1 MVASRFYIAM
11 VGVRFPLKVQNIY
24 IGGIGIQRLK
34 ARAQVIHQKWLQV
47 RILYINLLIMGLM
60 STVDRLICNQ
70 FDLMGSTPTKSTKCL
85 YKMPVYANW

>member
-47 RILYINLLIMGLM
+47 RILYINLLNSYKGTGEEPKALHDDGLR
-60 STVDRLICNQ
+60 TFLVER
-70 FDLMGSTPTKSTKCL
+70 
-85 YKMPVYANW
+85 